1 MRSRRAARTAANVS
15 GSSTSKAMTTP
26 TNDDEPSGAYPTPQQ
41 ALEFM
46 QKMWNPFGV
55 PMPGFGMPGMPQAAP
70 TGAPGGAAGMPG
82 MPFPNPAMMF
92 AALDPAEVQRKIDE
106 LRVIENWLAMTL
118 SMMQMSSK
126 TLELQKASLEAMRSA
141 SSPAGAPPDAR
152 DPRRGPASR

>member
-1 MRSRRAARTAANVS
+1 
-15 GSSTSKAMTTP
+15 MTTP

-70 TGAPGGAAGMPG
+70 AGTPGGTAGMPG

-92 AALDPAEVQRKIDE
+92 AALDPAEVERKIGE
-106 LRVIENWLAMTL
+106 LRVIENWLAMSL
-118 SMMQMSSK
+118 SMMQMSIK
-126 TLELQKASLEAMRSA
+126 TLELQKASLEAL
-141 SSPAGAPPDAR
+141 
-152 DPRRGPASR
+152 RGSGSTGE

>member
-1 MRSRRAARTAANVS
+1 
-15 GSSTSKAMTTP
+15 MTTP

-70 TGAPGGAAGMPG
+70 MGAQGGAAGMPG

-92 AALDPAEVQRKIDE
+92 AALDPAEVERKIGE
-106 LRVIENWLAMTL
+106 LRVIENWLAMSL
-118 SMMQMSSK
+118 SMMQMSIK
-126 TLELQKASLEAMRSA
+126 TLELQKASLEALRSA
-141 SSPAGAPPDAR
+141 GSSPHGAGAEAR
-152 DPRRGPASR
+152 RPRGGGK